1 MNKLIQF
8 IIIFMSLPIMFFSCE
23 NSDNDDDEA
32 PQIIEC
38 NISDTLYLGLSSSE
52 YNRIQIEFSDNK
64 ALSSYNLY
72 IKPDSDYFGQEN
84 NPIIVPGSMDSLA
97 YEGIIN
103 SKLKVDIF
111 GLKST
116 TIKTSIYG
124 ISSNFTI
131 YDRIQNKTKSYLMRS
146 GQYLLSVECLDMAGN
161 SARKDVKSVCILY
174 PDSTLITNN

>member
-8 IIIFMSLPIMFFSCE
+8 IVIFISFSFLFPSCD

-32 PQIIEC
+32 PQIIKC

-52 YNRIQIEFSDNK
+52 YNRIQIEFSDNE
-64 ALSSYNLY
+64 ALSSYNIY
-72 IKPDSDYFGQEN
+72 IKPDPDYFGQEN
-84 NPIIVPGSMDSLA
+84 NSVIDSVNMDSLA

-111 GLKST
+111 GLKT
-116 TIKTSIYG
+116 ATIKTSLYG
-124 ISSNFTI
+124 ISSKFTI
-131 YDRIQNKTKSYLMRS
+131 YDRTQNKTKSYLMRS

-161 SARKDVKSVCILY
+161 STKRDVKSVCILY
-174 PDSTLITNN
+174 PDSTLITNS